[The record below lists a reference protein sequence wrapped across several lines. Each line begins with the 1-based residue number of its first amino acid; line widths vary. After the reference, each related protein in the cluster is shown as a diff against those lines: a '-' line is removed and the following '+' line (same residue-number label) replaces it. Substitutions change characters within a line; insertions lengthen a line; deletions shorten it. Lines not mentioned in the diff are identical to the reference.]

1 MKAKLIII
9 TGLLIIN
16 SSLSAQQGY
25 KKEKSPRWVSEK
37 GFWQIE
43 TNIKT
48 PAKNI
53 VYFYNNNNVLIY
65 KENVDG
71 VIFKLEKKRVKMRLK
86 RALENAIMAWN
97 RGRMFQNDQQLI
109 TVLFKK

>member
-1 MKAKLIII
+1 MKAKLIIL

-16 SSLSAQQGY
+16 CSLSAQQGY
-25 KKEKSPRWVSEK
+25 NKAKTPRWVSDK

-71 VIFKLEKKRVKMRLK
+71 VVFDLEKRRVKMRLK
-86 RALENAIMAWN
+86 RALETAITAWN
-97 RGRMFQNDQQLI
+97 KDRMFQNDQQWI

>member
-1 MKAKLIII
+1 MKAKLIIL

-16 SSLSAQQGY
+16 CSLSAQRGY
-25 KKEKSPRWVSEK
+25 NKAKTPRWVSDK

-71 VIFKLEKKRVKMRLK
+71 VVFDLEKRRVKMRLK
-86 RALENAIMAWN
+86 KGHWKL
-97 RGRMFQNDQQLI
+97 Q
-109 TVLFKK
+109 